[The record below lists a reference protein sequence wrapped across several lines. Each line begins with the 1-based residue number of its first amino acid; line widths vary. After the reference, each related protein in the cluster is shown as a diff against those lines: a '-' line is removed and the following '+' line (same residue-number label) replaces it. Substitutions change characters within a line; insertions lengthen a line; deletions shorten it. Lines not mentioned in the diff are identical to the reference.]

1 MNAQTSGVMMVKS
14 QGYQQVW
21 LGGAP
26 NPSTFAWIVA
36 FYAIVAQQQEMWR
49 VLYDAQASPAFALAG
64 LVSIVIA
71 SSFVY
76 RDIAKLLARN
86 RVIIAYVSLA
96 VISAVWSMQP
106 DVSLRRGLGC
116 ILMILTCAYVA
127 VRFNE

>member
-1 MNAQTSGVMMVKS
+1 MAKS
-14 QGYQQVW
+14 RGYQQVW

-36 FYAIVAQQQEMWR
+36 LYAIVVQQHRIWNA
-49 VLYDAQASPAFALAG
+49 LYDPLDSPAPALAS

-86 RVIIAYVSLA
+86 GVIIAYISLA
-96 VISAVWSMQP
+96 MISAVWSMDP
-106 DVSLRRGLGC
+106 DITLRRGLGR
-116 ILMILTCAYVA
+116 ILTFLAAAYIA
-127 VRFNE
+127 GSNSMRKIE